1 MVMDEDGRNAGNW
14 HLAQQ
19 LAQLVIIQK
28 QQTIQTTYHAI
39 INDNIPTT
47 NHTTRNV
54 LYVLTN
60 HITSYITIIIT

>member
-1 MVMDEDGRNAGNW
+1 MVMDEARRNGENW

-28 QQTIQTTYHAI
+28 QQTTQTTYHAI